1 MPLPAL
7 LIPLAI
13 AGGSAVA
20 QAAAKLRSHERLN
33 ALRAELEELEARH
46 REEVMPLYERQ
57 RELCHR
63 LRLPDPELPYS
74 LQEHRHV
81 PVPALWR
88 RLLRRRQRTVADGSP
103 HSRTYIIGRQ
113 GASFA
118 AGAVWKAWSVTI
130 MNLLRPL
137 TARLVTL
144 FPSAAPAVG
153 TGSSLV
159 VGTSLRV
166 ALGVASL
173 AAVVVGPLLLAL
185 AIVREVRKVRKARRE
200 LERIRDGW
208 HEELAG
214 YTSRT
219 RLLER
224 QARMRAYTSCR
235 VRHRVRNAVSHTARR
250 RTLRARRSARSIGPA
265 PTALAPR

>member
-57 RELCHR
+57 KELCHR
-63 LRLPDPELPYS
+63 LKLPGPELPYS
-74 LQEHRHV
+74 LQEHEHV
-81 PVPALWR
+81 PESPPLWK
-88 RLLRRRQRTVADGSP
+88 RLLRRRKRTVADGSP
-103 HSRTYIIGRQ
+103 HSRAYIIGRQ
-113 GASFA
+113 GAGFA
-118 AGAVWKAWSVTI
+118 AGAVWKAWSSAV
-130 MNLLRPL
+130 MNLLRPM
-137 TARLVTL
+137 TAKLLTL
-144 FPSAAPAVG
+144 FPGAAPAVG

-159 VGTSLRV
+159 FGISLRF
-166 ALGVASL
+166 ALGVVSV
-173 AAVVVGPLLLAL
+173 AAILVGPLLLAL

-200 LERIRDGW
+200 LESIRQGW
-208 HEELAG
+208 HGELAD

-224 QARMRAYTSCR
+224 QARMRVYTSCR
-235 VRHRVRNAVSHTARR
+235 VRRRVRNAVSHTSRR
-250 RTLRARRSARSIGPA
+250 PRAVRGAHTWRRPA
-265 PTALAPR
+265 PTAPTPR